1 MYHFQH
7 KSRHSPD
14 IYDIFATRN
23 RINDTNET
31 QTNNHSFV
39 PVVHD
44 HTGRGADG
52 KDIYIRFRTP

>member
-14 IYDIFATRN
+14 FYDIFATRN

-31 QTNNHSFV
+31 QIYNNSLIRT
-39 PVVHD
+39 VHV
-44 HTGRGADG
+44 HPGRGTDG
-52 KDIYIRFRTP
+52 KDIHLRFRTP